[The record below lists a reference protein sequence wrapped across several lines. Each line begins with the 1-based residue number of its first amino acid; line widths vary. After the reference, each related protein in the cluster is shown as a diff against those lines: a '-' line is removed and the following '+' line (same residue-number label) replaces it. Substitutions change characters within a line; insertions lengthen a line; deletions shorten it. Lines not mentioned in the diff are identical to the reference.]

1 MGKFSAA
8 WNSPKRAF
16 DLPPRSDMDG
26 RCSCPGVRRSESP
39 NQNLTFEQSLAE
51 LDRIVRDLED
61 GQLGLED
68 ALNRYE
74 AGVGLLKRCY
84 AQLRQAEQRVLL
96 LTGTDAEGRAVTQ
109 PFEHVATLD
118 AGNADSK

>member
-1 MGKFSAA
+1 MTC
-8 WNSPKRAF
+8 R
-16 DLPPRSDMDG
+16 LRSDTDG
-26 RCSCPGVRRSESP
+26 RCPCLGVRMSESP

-109 PFEHVATLD
+109 PFEHAATLD
-118 AGNADSK
+118 AANADSKRRRKNENEPPILF

>member
-1 MGKFSAA
+1 M
-8 WNSPKRAF
+8 N
-16 DLPPRSDMDG
+16 
-26 RCSCPGVRRSESP
+26 ESP
-39 NQNLTFEQSLAE
+39 TQNLTFEQSLAA

-84 AQLRQAEQRVLL
+84 AQLRQAEQRILL
-96 LTGTDAEGRAVTQ
+96 LTGTDAEGRPLTQ
-109 PFEHVATLD
+109 PFEHAATVD
-118 AGNADSK
+118 AAKVDNKRRQKNDNQPQVLF